1 MAFLLGGYYMSF
13 PSTRVLIKHYDI
25 DDKGAGDDQLEFPIN
40 DWLAKNNKLEVLA
53 AGICHPDRGT
63 AKDQEDGMLIV
74 THPVWYTQRPPQP
87 VTFPED
93 KQDLAAKEWLM
104 VSGVAEQDLEWI
116 CFWDTVGITRM
127 GLQPRRNERGRI
139 RPVLIALKDG
149 EWDGYSMEKLKGGNL
164 KTFLGEEEYERRSK
178 LG

>member
-1 MAFLLGGYYMSF
+1 MSF
-13 PSTRVLIKHYDI
+13 PSTRVLVKHYDI
-25 DDKGAGDDQLEFPIN
+25 DNKGADDDQLEFPIN

-53 AGICHPDRGT
+53 GGICHPDRGT

-74 THPVWYTQRPPQP
+74 THPA

-104 VSGVAEQDLEWI
+104 AGGVVEQDLEWI

-149 EWDGYSMEKLKGGNL
+149 EWDSYSMEKLKGGNL